1 MARKSSWNGSPSLQE
16 NPPKHHTW
24 ETSAFPH
31 HSLLVAHCPQT
42 GFNSFLPR
50 LSAPWDTFWGNQLG
64 RGRPMDQPPNPH
76 LFLTW
81 HGNVCHS
88 FPFAGFVWDVLCY
101 KNTHLEA
108 NTPVWHAPLGIKIQ
122 PLFRAGFPLPPL
134 RVLGALH
141 QSTTEFLVYMLS
153 SLKFMA
159 MLSVSALSTER
170 ISDVH
175 IQIFLSQLT
184 QRKPKESHLV
194 KSLFYSF

>member
-1 MARKSSWNGSPSLQE
+1 MVPLLFKNTLQ
-16 NPPKHHTW
+16 NITH
-24 ETSAFPH
+24 
-31 HSLLVAHCPQT
+31 
-42 GFNSFLPR
+42 
-50 LSAPWDTFWGNQLG
+50 
-64 RGRPMDQPPNPH
+64 GRPLH
-76 LFLTW
+76 FLTT
-81 HGNVCHS
+81 VCLLPTVHRQVLTLFYPDSVPLETHS
-88 FPFAGFVWDVLCY
+88 GVTSWGEEGQWINLPTPTYFSPDTVMFVTHFLLLDLCETYFA
-101 KNTHLEA
+101 
-108 NTPVWHAPLGIKIQ
+108 IKIRIWKPTPQ
-122 PLFRAGFPLPPL
+122 SGMHHWGLRSNLSSELVFLF
-134 RVLGALH
+134 